1 MAEIMEM
8 NQTAEEIQ
16 PTFENENNEE
26 TQVSETNV
34 KGGLAHKIKTGLKFA
49 GAAVGTAVAVK
60 IAQPAIESFVDNI
73 REIKDPNRKTAEQKR
88 LERQKAKAEKRLNA
102 RQEKLKKIEDQLKKF
117 EKPVN
122 PNPDKQDDNP
132 NPEPTPEENK

>member
-8 NQTAEEIQ
+8 NQTTEEIQ

-26 TQVSETNV
+26 TQVSETDGG
-34 KGGLAHKIKTGLKFA
+34 KGLAHKIKTGLKFA

-73 REIKDPNRKTAEQKR
+73 RELKDPNRKTAEQKR
-88 LERQKAKAEKRLNA
+88 LEKQKEKAVKRLNA
-102 RQEKLKKIEDQLKKF
+102 RQEKLKKIEEQLKKF

-122 PNPDKQDDNP
+122 PNPEEGNGNKD
-132 NPEPTPEENK
+132 PEPTPEENK

>member
-26 TQVSETNV
+26 TQVSEPEG
-34 KGGLAHKIKTGLKFA
+34 KGLAHKIKTGLKFA

-60 IAQPAIESFVDNI
+60 IAQPAIESFVDGI

-88 LERQKAKAEKRLNA
+88 LEKQKEKAQKRLNA

-132 NPEPTPEENK
+132 DPEPTPDENK